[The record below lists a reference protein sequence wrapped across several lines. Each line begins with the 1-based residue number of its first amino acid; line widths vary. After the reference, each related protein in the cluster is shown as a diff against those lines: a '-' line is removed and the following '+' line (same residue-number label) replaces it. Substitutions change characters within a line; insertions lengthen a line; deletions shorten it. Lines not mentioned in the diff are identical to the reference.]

1 MKQIIRN
8 LGFAVALAWTLTA
21 CNSEK
26 KENDEPKNNPDMNEA
41 AKDTNDKRFDKP
53 TEADAKFVTDVA
65 DINYA
70 EIKLGEL
77 AQSKGVSA
85 DVKELGKMMVTD
97 HTKANSDLMAMAQKK
112 GMSFP
117 EGPSND
123 AISDYNSINDLK
135 GKDFDKK
142 YCSKMVSGHKDAI
155 DKFEKAATDCNDAD
169 IKTWAANML
178 PALHMHLDHSQKC
191 EEMVKNM
198 KY

>member
-1 MKQIIRN
+1 MKKIIKN
-8 LGFAVALAWTLTA
+8 LGFAAILVWTLTA
-21 CNSEK
+21 CNTEK
-26 KENDEPKNNPDMNEA
+26 KQNDEAENKPDLNEA
-41 AKDTNDKRFDKP
+41 AKDTNDKKFDKP

-97 HTKANSDLMAMAQKK
+97 HTKANSELMAMAQKK
-112 GMSFP
+112 DMSFP
-117 EGPSND
+117 QGPSNE
-123 AISDYNSINDLK
+123 AISDYNSMNDLK
-135 GKDFDKK
+135 GLDFDKK
-142 YCSKMVSGHKDAI
+142 YCDKMVSGHKDAI
-155 DKFEKAATDCNDAD
+155 NKFEKAATDCKDAEV
-169 IKTWAANML
+169 KTWAAKML

-198 KY
+198 K